1 MFPENHSRSQI
12 YKGQPYP
19 AIPFHRADRAR
30 WSTPSCFTRLLLAR
44 EGGESKVGR
53 LVGIVP
59 ADAGPPRG
67 EPSRG
72 AEVLVIIGGKTWPQ
86 DLRWI
91 LAISAS
97 AVAAAGCYGWEWW
110 AEGLLPGGSSRTGLA
125 CGVAGGLII
134 LFELLLWPRKRVR
147 SWRLGSA
154 QTWLRAHIWL
164 GLLAVPLVLMHARLL
179 LIGGWLNLA
188 LMATFLIVIA
198 SGVWGLCLQQFL
210 PTMLL
215 EQVPAE
221 TIYEQ
226 IDHVARQRCRD
237 LEKLVGALCVGDPQT
252 PHDHSHEADD
262 DGAEYAVVTGFRA
275 LTGIQG
281 KVLETIPVYSPIPG
295 TLPIRRCFFS
305 EVRPYLLDGKGPGRE
320 GLASAAAAAK
330 RFAALGAESP
340 PEAALL
346 IEHLAQ
352 ACDQRR
358 QGDLQM
364 RIHRWLHGWL
374 LVHVPLSVSLAV
386 LLAVHIPVALWYW

>member
-1 MFPENHSRSQI
+1 M
-12 YKGQPYP
+12 
-19 AIPFHRADRAR
+19 
-30 WSTPSCFTRLLLAR
+30 
-44 EGGESKVGR
+44 
-53 LVGIVP
+53 VP
-59 ADAGPPRG
+59 AVAGPPRG
-67 EPSRG
+67 DSRRG

-91 LAISAS
+91 FAITAS
-97 AVAAAGCYGWEWW
+97 AVAAAGWYGWEWW
-110 AEGLLPGGSSRTGLA
+110 AEGLLPGGSSRSGLA

-154 QTWLRAHIWL
+154 QSWLRAHICL

-179 LIGGWLNLA
+179 WIGGWLNLA

-198 SGVWGLCLQQFL
+198 SGVWGLFLQQFL

-237 LEKLVGALCVGDPQT
+237 LEKLVGALCVGDPQA

-262 DGAEYAVVTGFRA
+262 DGAEHAVVTGFRS

-295 TLPIRRCFFS
+295 TLSIRRCFFT
-305 EVRPYLLDGKGPGRE
+305 EIRPYLLAEPGPGRQ
-320 GLASAAAAAK
+320 GLASANAAAK

-340 PEAALL
+340 PEAAPLL
-346 IEHLAQ
+346 EHLAQ

-358 QGDLQM
+358 QGDLQV

-374 LVHVPLSVSLAV
+374 LVHVPLSVALGV